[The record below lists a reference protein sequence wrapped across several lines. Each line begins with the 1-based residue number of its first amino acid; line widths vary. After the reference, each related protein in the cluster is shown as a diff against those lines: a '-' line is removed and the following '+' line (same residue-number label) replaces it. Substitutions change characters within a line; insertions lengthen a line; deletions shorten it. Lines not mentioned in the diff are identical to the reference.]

1 MACVCSCVEGVGEE
15 HGILKDKVA
24 LRAVGGGEGGGV
36 RENTRGDVWLR
47 CVTCKVELSL

>member
-1 MACVCSCVEGVGEE
+1 MACVCSCVEGGGEE

-36 RENTRGDVWLR
+36 GRSEKTLEG
-47 CVTCKVELSL
+47 TYG